1 MNTSFLRAR
10 SLSAGLA
17 VLAALLAAPAVAVAD
32 ETPAATSATGTA
44 STTSTTDTTSATDT
58 AGTTDPTGTTSPSP
72 TGSVDAATATSPTAS
87 DTSAPN
93 GTPVDTAASDP
104 TFTVVPIGSYE
115 LQQAGYAG
123 GFLARQLAA
132 AGDRFSY
139 PGTTYFDGGLTI
151 DAILGLDGAGVGK
164 SQAGESTAYLAAHVG
179 DYIGS
184 FGELYVGG
192 TAKTLVAAEAQ
203 GVDATSFGGVDLVSS
218 LQSLLTPSGRFSDK
232 SAYGDYSNAFG
243 QSFAIIGLKRAGVA
257 VPGSAVSFLITQ
269 QCADGGFK
277 LSPDDAG
284 CSSDTDATA
293 LAVQAVIAAKGPSD
307 AAAVKGLDFLK
318 GRQAAS
324 GGLAGTGPTAVLNA
338 NTTALAAQAFA
349 AGGLGNELLKAQ
361 TYLEGL
367 QYGCAF
373 PSGLR
378 GGIAYDAASFASQK
392 KAGSKAKVTDQ
403 DIRSTAQATLGLS
416 GQWLLTVTSTDAKAD
431 APTLDCPT
439 TTPTNTDTSSSTSPV
454 PGGLGGSGGSG
465 SGGGSG
471 ASGGSGTSPAGT
483 VANGSTPGGPLAFTG
498 ANLLGPVLLGALL
511 VLVGGFAIVVGRR
524 RGRHA

>member
-10 SLSAGLA
+10 SLSAGLV
-17 VLAALLAAPAVAVAD
+17 VLATLLAAPAVAVAD
-32 ETPAATSATGTA
+32 ETPAPTSATGTA
-44 STTSTTDTTSATDT
+44 APASASTTSDPSGSGST
-58 AGTTDPTGTTSPSP
+58 AGLASPSS
-72 TGSVDAATATSPTAS
+72 TGSGGSATATTPPAS
-87 DTSAPN
+87 GTSAPL
-93 GTPVDTAASDP
+93 GTRVGSAASDP
-104 TFTVVPIGSYE
+104 TFSGGPIGSYE

-151 DAILGLDGAGVGK
+151 DAILGLDGAEVGRT
-164 SQAGESTAYLAAHVG
+164 QAAESTAYLAAHVG

-184 FGELYVGG
+184 FGELYVGA

-203 GVDATSFGGVDLVSS
+203 GAAATSFGGVDLVSS

-243 QSFAIIGLKRAGVA
+243 QSFAIIGLKRAGIA
-257 VPGSAVSFLITQ
+257 VPESAVGFLLTQ

-293 LAVQAVIAAKGPSD
+293 LAVQAVIAAKGQSD
-307 AAAVKGLDFLK
+307 AAAVKGLAFLK

-324 GGLAGTGPTAVLNA
+324 GGLAGTGPTAVVNA

-361 TYLEGL
+361 VYLEGL
-367 QYGCAF
+367 QYGCTF

-416 GQWLLTVTSTDAKAD
+416 GQSLLTVTSTDAKAD
-431 APTLDCPT
+431 VPTLDCPT
-439 TTPTNTDTSSSTSPV
+439 TSPSGTGTASSTSPA

-465 SGGGSG
+465 GSG
-471 ASGGSGTSPAGT
+471 NSGGSGTSPAGT
-483 VANGSTPGGPLAFTG
+483 AANGSTPGGPLAFTG
-498 ANLLGPVLLGALL
+498 ANLLGPLLLGALL
-511 VLVGGFAIVVGRR
+511 VLVGGAAMVVGRR
-524 RGRHA
+524 RGRHT